1 MAIKVKMLSDRRN
14 LNRMRVTAAFI
25 EQVVANRQR
34 YIGTPLM
41 VDKLRLESGQYS
53 RLTHM
58 QDERTGAFCSQQ
70 IGSFIAFETLT
81 EDDGETVLVGTAR
94 VEKRFERACTAIQ
107 QLYDLDK
114 LRVSFEITASVY
126 QQLEDELIIDA
137 ADGNNLIGMCIVSI
151 PAYEDAKALA
161 LVASMTTDAEPA
173 YPSYMLPMQ
182 WAPAKEPIRVELVHP
197 VSPADSAPVTETSA
211 AEKPAEEQYPQEEP
225 AHETETPPE
234 EIIERKDA
242 MTEPEQ
248 VLTTSAEK
256 PEEEEQEPIEEE
268 KEKKPESRKAE
279 AEDPQIAAM
288 KAELDAL
295 KQTNAQL
302 EQFKT
307 KWEAAE
313 AAALKAEE
321 DKKREGIRQLLAAH
335 QLKAEDYQDAI
346 DKLDYAAVVA
356 AVNAAPIAD
365 KPAAV
370 VASANGLVQQDG
382 IQMNGN
388 KPDHPYHKLV
398 KNLTL

>member
-14 LNRMRVTAAFI
+14 LNSMRVTAAFI

-81 EDDGETVLVGTAR
+81 EENGETVLVGTAR
-94 VEKRFERACTAIQ
+94 VEKRFERACAAIQ

-137 ADGNNLIGMCIVSI
+137 AEGNNLIGMCIVSI

-161 LVASMTTDAEPA
+161 LVASMTTDADTA

-182 WAPAKEPIRVELVHP
+182 WTPAMEPIRVELVQP
-197 VSPADSAPVTETSA
+197 VQPANTEIVSDPSADETPV
-211 AEKPAEEQYPQEEP
+211 EKQPSQDAPTQ
-225 AHETETPPE
+225 ETETPPE
-234 EIIERKDA
+234 KIIERKDA
-242 MTEPEQ
+242 MTEPEE

-256 PEEEEQEPIEEE
+256 PEEEEKEPIEEE
-268 KEKKPESRKAE
+268 KDKKPASKTAE

-302 EQFKT
+302 AQFKT

-321 DKKREGIRQLLAAH
+321 DKKREGIKQLLASH
-335 QLKAEDYQDAI
+335 QLKAEEYQEAI
-346 DKLDYAAVVA
+346 EKLDYAAVVA
-356 AVNAAPIAD
+356 AVNAAHIPE

-370 VASANGLVQQDG
+370 VASANGLVQPDG

-388 KPDHPYHKLV
+388 KSDHPYHKLV

>member
-14 LNRMRVTAAFI
+14 LNSMRVTAAFI

-41 VDKLRLESGQYS
+41 VDKLRLESGQYN
-53 RLTHM
+53 RLTHL

-81 EDDGETVLVGTAR
+81 EANGETVLVGTAR
-94 VEKRFERACTAIQ
+94 VEKRFERACAAIQ

-137 ADGNNLIGMCIVSI
+137 AEGNNLIGMCIVSI

-161 LVASMTTDAEPA
+161 LVASMTTDADTA

-182 WAPAKEPIRVELVHP
+182 WTPAMEPIRVELVQP
-197 VSPADSAPVTETSA
+197 VQPANTEIVSDLSADETPV
-211 AEKPAEEQYPQEEP
+211 EKQPSQDAPTQ
-225 AHETETPPE
+225 ETETPPE
-234 EIIERKDA
+234 KIIERKDA
-242 MTEPEQ
+242 MTEPEE

-256 PEEEEQEPIEEE
+256 PEEEEKEPIKEE
-268 KEKKPESRKAE
+268 KDKKPASKTAE

-302 EQFKT
+302 AQFKT

-321 DKKREGIRQLLAAH
+321 DKKREGIKQLLASH
-335 QLKAEDYQDAI
+335 QLKAEDYQEAI
-346 DKLDYAAVVA
+346 EKLDYAAVVA
-356 AVNAAPIAD
+356 AVNAAPIPE

-370 VASANGLVQQDG
+370 VASANGLVQPDG

-388 KPDHPYHKLV
+388 KSDHPYHKLV
-398 KNLTL
+398 KNLTM

>member
-14 LNRMRVTAAFI
+14 LNSMRVTAAFI

-41 VDKLRLESGQYS
+41 VDKLRLESGQYN
-53 RLTHM
+53 RLTHL

-81 EDDGETVLVGTAR
+81 EENGETVLVGTAR
-94 VEKRFERACTAIQ
+94 VEKRFERACAAIQ

-137 ADGNNLIGMCIVSI
+137 AEGNNLIGMCIVSI

-161 LVASMTTDAEPA
+161 LVASMTADADTA
-173 YPSYMLPMQ
+173 YPSYMMPMQ
-182 WAPAKEPIRVELVHP
+182 WPPAMEPIRVELVQP
-197 VSPADSAPVTETSA
+197 VQPANTEIVSDPSADETPV
-211 AEKPAEEQYPQEEP
+211 EKQPSQDAPTQ
-225 AHETETPPE
+225 ETETPPE
-234 EIIERKDA
+234 KIIERKDA
-242 MTEPEQ
+242 MTEPEE

-256 PEEEEQEPIEEE
+256 PEEEEKEPIEEE
-268 KEKKPESRKAE
+268 KDKKPASKTAE

-302 EQFKT
+302 AQFKT

-321 DKKREGIRQLLAAH
+321 DKKREGIKQLLASH
-335 QLKAEDYQDAI
+335 QLKAEDYQEAI
-346 DKLDYAAVVA
+346 EKLDYAAVVA
-356 AVNAAPIAD
+356 AVNAAPIPE

-370 VASANGLVQQDG
+370 VASANGLVQPDG
-382 IQMNGN
+382 IQMSGN
-388 KPDHPYHKLV
+388 KSDHPYHKLV

>member
-1 MAIKVKMLSDRRN
+1 MLSDRRN
-14 LNRMRVTAAFI
+14 LNSMRVTAAFI

-53 RLTHM
+53 RLTHL

-81 EDDGETVLVGTAR
+81 EEDGETVLVGTAR
-94 VEKRFERACTAIQ
+94 VEKRFDRACTAIQ

-161 LVASMTTDAEPA
+161 LVASMTSDADPA

-182 WAPAKEPIRVELVHP
+182 WTPAKEPIRVELVR
-197 VSPADSAPVTETSA
+197 PADPLPAADSPIVETPV
-211 AEKPAEEQYPQEEP
+211 EEQLTQDEP
-225 AHETETPPE
+225 THETEIQTE
-234 EIIERKDA
+234 DINERNDA
-242 MTEPEQ
+242 MTEPEE

-256 PEEEEQEPIEEE
+256 PEEEEKEPIEEE
-268 KEKKPESRKAE
+268 KDKKPASKTAG

-302 EQFKT
+302 AQFKT

-321 DKKREGIRQLLAAH
+321 DKKREGIKQLLASH
-335 QLKAEDYQDAI
+335 QLKAEDYQEAI
-346 DKLDYAAVVA
+346 EKLDYAAVVA
-356 AVNAAPIAD
+356 AVNAAHIPE
-365 KPAAV
+365 KPVAV
-370 VASANGLVQQDG
+370 VASANGLVQPDG

-388 KPDHPYHKLV
+388 KSDHPYHKLV

>member
-1 MAIKVKMLSDRRN
+1 MLSDRRN
-14 LNRMRVTAAFI
+14 LNSMRVTAAFI

-81 EDDGETVLVGTAR
+81 EEDGETVLVGTAR
-94 VEKRFERACTAIQ
+94 VEKRFERACAAIQ

-137 ADGNNLIGMCIVSI
+137 AEGNNLIGMCIVSI

-161 LVASMTTDAEPA
+161 LVASMTADADTA
-173 YPSYMLPMQ
+173 YPSYMMPMQ
-182 WAPAKEPIRVELVHP
+182 WPPAMEPIRVELVQP
-197 VSPADSAPVTETSA
+197 VQPANTEIVSDPSADETPV
-211 AEKPAEEQYPQEEP
+211 EKQPSQDAPTQ
-225 AHETETPPE
+225 ETETPPE
-234 EIIERKDA
+234 KIIERKDA
-242 MTEPEQ
+242 MTEPEE

-256 PEEEEQEPIEEE
+256 PEEEEKEPIEEE
-268 KEKKPESRKAE
+268 KDKKPASKTAE

-302 EQFKT
+302 AQFKT

-321 DKKREGIRQLLAAH
+321 DKKREGIKQLLASH
-335 QLKAEDYQDAI
+335 QLKAEDYQEAI
-346 DKLDYAAVVA
+346 EKLDYAAVVA
-356 AVNAAPIAD
+356 AVNAAPIPE

-370 VASANGLVQQDG
+370 VASANGLVQPDG
-382 IQMNGN
+382 IQMSGN
-388 KPDHPYHKLV
+388 KSDHPYHKLV

>member
-1 MAIKVKMLSDRRN
+1 MLSDRRN
-14 LNRMRVTAAFI
+14 LNSMRVTAAFI

-81 EDDGETVLVGTAR
+81 EENGETVLVGTAR
-94 VEKRFERACTAIQ
+94 VEKRFERACAAIQ

-137 ADGNNLIGMCIVSI
+137 AEGNNLIGMCIVSI

-161 LVASMTTDAEPA
+161 LVASMTTDADTA

-182 WAPAKEPIRVELVHP
+182 WPPAMEPIRVELVQP
-197 VSPADSAPVTETSA
+197 VQPANTAIVSDPSADETPVEKQPSQDAPTQETETSS
-211 AEKPAEEQYPQEEP
+211 
-225 AHETETPPE
+225 E

-242 MTEPEQ
+242 MTEPEE

-256 PEEEEQEPIEEE
+256 PEEEEKEHIEEE
-268 KEKKPESRKAE
+268 KDKKPASKTAE

-288 KAELDAL
+288 KAELDSL

-302 EQFKT
+302 AQFKT

-313 AAALKAEE
+313 AAALKAKE
-321 DKKREGIRQLLAAH
+321 DKKREGIKQLLASH
-335 QLKAEDYQDAI
+335 QLKAEDYQEAI
-346 DKLDYAAVVA
+346 EKLDYAAVVA
-356 AVNAAPIAD
+356 AVNAAPIPEKA
-365 KPAAV
+365 AAV
-370 VASANGLVQQDG
+370 VASANGLVQPDG

-388 KPDHPYHKLV
+388 KSDHPYHKLV

>member
-1 MAIKVKMLSDRRN
+1 MLSDRRN
-14 LNRMRVTAAFI
+14 LNSMRVTAAFI

-81 EDDGETVLVGTAR
+81 EENGETVLVGTAR
-94 VEKRFERACTAIQ
+94 VEKRFERACAAIQ

-137 ADGNNLIGMCIVSI
+137 AEGNNLIGMCIVSI

-161 LVASMTTDAEPA
+161 LVASMTTDADTA

-182 WAPAKEPIRVELVHP
+182 WPPAMEPIRVELVQP
-197 VSPADSAPVTETSA
+197 VQPANTEIVSDPSADETPV
-211 AEKPAEEQYPQEEP
+211 EKQPSQDAPT
-225 AHETETPPE
+225 HETEIQTE

-242 MTEPEQ
+242 MTEPEE

-256 PEEEEQEPIEEE
+256 PEEEEKEHIEEE
-268 KEKKPESRKAE
+268 KDKKPASKTAE

-288 KAELDAL
+288 KAELDSL

-302 EQFKT
+302 AQFKT

-321 DKKREGIRQLLAAH
+321 DKKREGIKQLLASH
-335 QLKAEDYQDAI
+335 QLKAEDYQEAI
-346 DKLDYAAVVA
+346 EKLDYAAVVA
-356 AVNAAPIAD
+356 AVNAAPIPEKAT
-365 KPAAV
+365 AV
-370 VASANGLVQQDG
+370 VASANGLVQPDG

-388 KPDHPYHKLV
+388 KSDHPYHKLV

>member
-1 MAIKVKMLSDRRN
+1 MLSDRRN
-14 LNRMRVTAAFI
+14 LNSMRVTAAFI

-81 EDDGETVLVGTAR
+81 EDNGETVLVGTAR
-94 VEKRFERACTAIQ
+94 VEKRFERACAAIQ

-137 ADGNNLIGMCIVSI
+137 AEGNNLIGMCIVSI

-161 LVASMTTDAEPA
+161 LVASMTTDADTA

-182 WAPAKEPIRVELVHP
+182 WTPAMEPIRVELVQP
-197 VSPADSAPVTETSA
+197 IQPANTAIVSDPSADETPMEKQPSQDAPT
-211 AEKPAEEQYPQEEP
+211 Q
-225 AHETETPPE
+225 ETETPPE
-234 EIIERKDA
+234 KIIERKDA
-242 MTEPEQ
+242 MTEPEE

-256 PEEEEQEPIEEE
+256 PEEEEKEPIEEE
-268 KEKKPESRKAE
+268 KDKKPASKTAE

-288 KAELDAL
+288 KAELDSL

-302 EQFKT
+302 AQFKT

-321 DKKREGIRQLLAAH
+321 DKKREGIKQLLASH
-335 QLKAEDYQDAI
+335 QLKAEDYQEAI
-346 DKLDYAAVVA
+346 EKLDYAAVVA
-356 AVNAAPIAD
+356 AVNAAPIPEKA
-365 KPAAV
+365 AAV
-370 VASANGLVQQDG
+370 VASANGLVQPDG

-388 KPDHPYHKLV
+388 KSDHPYHKLV

>member
-1 MAIKVKMLSDRRN
+1 MLSDRRN
-14 LNRMRVTAAFI
+14 LNSMRVTAAFI

-53 RLTHM
+53 RLTHL

-81 EDDGETVLVGTAR
+81 EEDGETVLVGTAR
-94 VEKRFERACTAIQ
+94 VEKRFDRACTAIQ
-107 QLYDLDK
+107 QLYDMDK

-137 ADGNNLIGMCIVSI
+137 AEGNNLIGMCIVSI

-161 LVASMTTDAEPA
+161 LVASMTSDADPA
-173 YPSYMLPMQ
+173 YLSYMLPMQ
-182 WAPAKEPIRVELVHP
+182 WTPAKEPIRVELVR
-197 VSPADSAPVTETSA
+197 PADPLPAADSPIVETPV
-211 AEKPAEEQYPQEEP
+211 EEQLTQDEP
-225 AHETETPPE
+225 THETEIQTE
-234 EIIERKDA
+234 DINERNDA
-242 MTEPEQ
+242 MTEPEE

-256 PEEEEQEPIEEE
+256 PEEEEKEPIEEE
-268 KEKKPESRKAE
+268 KDKKPASKTAE
-279 AEDPQIAAM
+279 AEDPQITAM

-302 EQFKT
+302 AQFKT

-321 DKKREGIRQLLAAH
+321 DKKREGIKQLLAAH
-335 QLKAEDYQDAI
+335 QLKAEDYQEAI
-346 DKLDYAAVVA
+346 EKLDYAAVVA
-356 AVNAAPIAD
+356 AVNAAPIPE
-365 KPAAV
+365 KPATV
-370 VASANGLVQQDG
+370 VASANGLVQPDG
-382 IQMNGN
+382 IQMSGN
-388 KPDHPYHKLV
+388 KSDHPYHKLV

>member
-1 MAIKVKMLSDRRN
+1 MLSDRRN
-14 LNRMRVTAAFI
+14 LNSMRVTAAFI

-81 EDDGETVLVGTAR
+81 EEDGETVLVGTAR
-94 VEKRFERACTAIQ
+94 VEKRFERACAAIQ

-137 ADGNNLIGMCIVSI
+137 AEGNNLIGMCIVSI

-161 LVASMTTDAEPA
+161 LVASMTADADTA

-182 WAPAKEPIRVELVHP
+182 WPPAMEPIRVELVQP
-197 VSPADSAPVTETSA
+197 VQPANTEIVSDPSADETPV
-211 AEKPAEEQYPQEEP
+211 EKQPSQDAPTQ
-225 AHETETPPE
+225 ETETPPE
-234 EIIERKDA
+234 KIIERKDA
-242 MTEPEQ
+242 MTEPEE

-256 PEEEEQEPIEEE
+256 PEEEEKEPIEEE
-268 KEKKPESRKAE
+268 KDKKPASKTAE

-321 DKKREGIRQLLAAH
+321 DKKREGIKQLLASH
-335 QLKAEDYQDAI
+335 QLKAEDYQEAI
-346 DKLDYAAVVA
+346 EKLDYAVVVA
-356 AVNAAPIAD
+356 AVNAAPIPE

-370 VASANGLVQQDG
+370 VASANGLVQPDG

-388 KPDHPYHKLV
+388 KSDHPYHKLV

>member
-1 MAIKVKMLSDRRN
+1 MLSDRRN
-14 LNRMRVTAAFI
+14 LNSMRVTAAFI

-81 EDDGETVLVGTAR
+81 EENGETVLVGTAR
-94 VEKRFERACTAIQ
+94 VEKRFERACAAIQ

-137 ADGNNLIGMCIVSI
+137 AEGNNLIGMCIVSI

-161 LVASMTTDAEPA
+161 LVASMTTDADTA

-182 WAPAKEPIRVELVHP
+182 WTPAMEPIRVELVQP
-197 VSPADSAPVTETSA
+197 VQPANTEIVSDPSADETPV
-211 AEKPAEEQYPQEEP
+211 EKQPSQDAPTQ
-225 AHETETPPE
+225 ETETPPE
-234 EIIERKDA
+234 KIIERKDA
-242 MTEPEQ
+242 MTEPEE

-256 PEEEEQEPIEEE
+256 PEEEEKEPIEEE
-268 KEKKPESRKAE
+268 KDKKPASKTAE

-321 DKKREGIRQLLAAH
+321 DKKREGIKQLLASH
-335 QLKAEDYQDAI
+335 QLKAEDYQEAI
-346 DKLDYAAVVA
+346 EKLDYAAVVA
-356 AVNAAPIAD
+356 AVNAAPIPE

-370 VASANGLVQQDG
+370 VASANGLVQPDG

-388 KPDHPYHKLV
+388 KSDHPYHKLV
-398 KNLTL
+398 KNLTM

>member
-1 MAIKVKMLSDRRN
+1 MLSDRRN
-14 LNRMRVTAAFI
+14 LNSMRVTAAFI

-81 EDDGETVLVGTAR
+81 EEDGETVLVGTAR
-94 VEKRFERACTAIQ
+94 VEKRFERACAAIQ
-107 QLYDLDK
+107 QRYDLDK

-137 ADGNNLIGMCIVSI
+137 AEGNNLIGMCIVSI

-161 LVASMTTDAEPA
+161 LVASMTTDADTA

-182 WAPAKEPIRVELVHP
+182 WTPAMEPIRVELVQP
-197 VSPADSAPVTETSA
+197 VQPANTEIVSDPSADETPV
-211 AEKPAEEQYPQEEP
+211 EKQPSQDAPTQ
-225 AHETETPPE
+225 ETETPPE
-234 EIIERKDA
+234 KIIERKDA
-242 MTEPEQ
+242 MTEPEE

-256 PEEEEQEPIEEE
+256 PEEEEKEPIEEE
-268 KEKKPESRKAE
+268 KDKKPASKTAE

-302 EQFKT
+302 AQFKT

-321 DKKREGIRQLLAAH
+321 DKKREGIKQLLASH
-335 QLKAEDYQDAI
+335 QLKAEDYQEAI
-346 DKLDYAAVVA
+346 EKLDYAAVVA
-356 AVNAAPIAD
+356 AVNAAPIPE

-370 VASANGLVQQDG
+370 VASANGLVQPDG

-388 KPDHPYHKLV
+388 KSDHPYHKLV

>member
-1 MAIKVKMLSDRRN
+1 MLSDRRN
-14 LNRMRVTAAFI
+14 LNSMRVTAAFI

-81 EDDGETVLVGTAR
+81 EENGETVLVGTAR
-94 VEKRFERACTAIQ
+94 VEKRFERACAAIQ

-137 ADGNNLIGMCIVSI
+137 AEGNNLIGMCIVSI

-161 LVASMTTDAEPA
+161 LVASMTTDADTA

-182 WAPAKEPIRVELVHP
+182 WTPAMEPIRVELVQP
-197 VSPADSAPVTETSA
+197 VQPANTEIVSDPSADETPV
-211 AEKPAEEQYPQEEP
+211 EKQPSQDAPTQ
-225 AHETETPPE
+225 ETETPPE
-234 EIIERKDA
+234 KIIERKDA
-242 MTEPEQ
+242 MTEPEE

-256 PEEEEQEPIEEE
+256 PEEEEKEPIEEE
-268 KEKKPESRKAE
+268 KDKKPASKTAE

-302 EQFKT
+302 AQFKT

-321 DKKREGIRQLLAAH
+321 DKKREGIKQLLASH
-335 QLKAEDYQDAI
+335 QLKAEDYQEAI
-346 DKLDYAAVVA
+346 EKLDYAAVVA
-356 AVNAAPIAD
+356 AVNAAPIPE

-370 VASANGLVQQDG
+370 VASANGLVQPDG
-382 IQMNGN
+382 IQMSGN
-388 KPDHPYHKLV
+388 KSDHPYHKLV

>member
-1 MAIKVKMLSDRRN
+1 MLSDRRN
-14 LNRMRVTAAFI
+14 LNSMRVTAAFI

-81 EDDGETVLVGTAR
+81 EENGETVLVGTAR
-94 VEKRFERACTAIQ
+94 VEKRFERACAAIQ

-137 ADGNNLIGMCIVSI
+137 AEGNNLIGMCIVSI

-161 LVASMTTDAEPA
+161 LVASMTTDADTA

-182 WAPAKEPIRVELVHP
+182 WTPAMEPIRVELVQP
-197 VSPADSAPVTETSA
+197 VQPANTEIVSDPSADETPV
-211 AEKPAEEQYPQEEP
+211 EKQPSQDAPTQ
-225 AHETETPPE
+225 ETETPPE
-234 EIIERKDA
+234 KIIERKDA
-242 MTEPEQ
+242 MTEPEE

-256 PEEEEQEPIEEE
+256 PEEEEKEPIEEE
-268 KEKKPESRKAE
+268 KDKKPASKTAE

-302 EQFKT
+302 AQFKT

-321 DKKREGIRQLLAAH
+321 DKKREGIKQLLASH
-335 QLKAEDYQDAI
+335 QLKAEEYQEAI
-346 DKLDYAAVVA
+346 EKLDYAAVVA
-356 AVNAAPIAD
+356 AVNAAHIPE

-370 VASANGLVQQDG
+370 VASANGLVQPDG

-388 KPDHPYHKLV
+388 KSDHPYHKLV

>member
-1 MAIKVKMLSDRRN
+1 MLSDRRN
-14 LNRMRVTAAFI
+14 LNSMRVTSAFI

-34 YIGTPLM
+34 YIGTPLL

-53 RLTHM
+53 RLTHL

-81 EDDGETVLVGTAR
+81 EEDGETVLVGTAR

-107 QLYDLDK
+107 QLYDLDE

-161 LVASMTTDAEPA
+161 LVASMTADADTA

-182 WAPAKEPIRVELVHP
+182 WTPAKEPIRVELVQPANTSIISEPSADETP
-197 VSPADSAPVTETSA
+197 V
-211 AEKPAEEQYPQEEP
+211 EEQLPLDEP
-225 AHETETPPE
+225 TKETESPPE
-234 EIIERKDA
+234 EITERKDV

-256 PEEEEQEPIEEE
+256 PEEEEKEPIEEE
-268 KEKKPESRKAE
+268 KDKKPESRKAE

-302 EQFKT
+302 AQFKT
-307 KWEAAE
+307 KWEEAE
-313 AAALKAEE
+313 AAALKAEV
-321 DKKREGIRQLLAAH
+321 DKKREGIKQLLASH
-335 QLKAEDYQDAI
+335 QLKAEDYQEAI
-346 DKLDYAAVVA
+346 EKLDYAAVVA
-356 AVNAAPIAD
+356 AVNSAPIPE

-370 VASANGLVQQDG
+370 VASANGLVQPDG
-382 IQMNGN
+382 IQMSGN
-388 KPDHPYHKLV
+388 KSDHPYHKLV

>member
-1 MAIKVKMLSDRRN
+1 MLSDRRN
-14 LNRMRVTAAFI
+14 LNSMRVTAAFI

-41 VDKLRLESGQYS
+41 VDKLRLESGQYN
-53 RLTHM
+53 RLTHL

-81 EDDGETVLVGTAR
+81 EANGETVLVGTAR
-94 VEKRFERACTAIQ
+94 VEKRFERACAAIQ

-137 ADGNNLIGMCIVSI
+137 AEGNNLIGMCIVSI

-161 LVASMTTDAEPA
+161 LVASMTTDADTA

-182 WAPAKEPIRVELVHP
+182 WTPAMEPIRVELVQP
-197 VSPADSAPVTETSA
+197 VQPANTEIVSDLSADETPV
-211 AEKPAEEQYPQEEP
+211 EKQPSQDAPTQ
-225 AHETETPPE
+225 ETETPPE
-234 EIIERKDA
+234 KIIERKDA
-242 MTEPEQ
+242 MTEPEE

-256 PEEEEQEPIEEE
+256 PEEEEKEPIKEE
-268 KEKKPESRKAE
+268 KDKKPASKTAE

-302 EQFKT
+302 AQFKT

-321 DKKREGIRQLLAAH
+321 DKKREGIKQLLASH
-335 QLKAEDYQDAI
+335 QLKAEDYQEAI
-346 DKLDYAAVVA
+346 EKLDYAAVVA
-356 AVNAAPIAD
+356 AVNAAPIPE

-370 VASANGLVQQDG
+370 VASANGLVQPDG

-388 KPDHPYHKLV
+388 KSDHPYHKLV
-398 KNLTL
+398 KNLTM

>member
-1 MAIKVKMLSDRRN
+1 MLSDRRN
-14 LNRMRVTAAFI
+14 LNSMRVTAAFI

-81 EDDGETVLVGTAR
+81 EENGETVLVGTAR
-94 VEKRFERACTAIQ
+94 VEKRFERACAAIQ

-137 ADGNNLIGMCIVSI
+137 AEGNNLIGMCIVSI

-161 LVASMTTDAEPA
+161 LVASMTTDADTA

-182 WAPAKEPIRVELVHP
+182 WPPAMEPIRVELVQP
-197 VSPADSAPVTETSA
+197 VQPANTAIVSDPSADETPVEKQPSQDAPAQETETSS
-211 AEKPAEEQYPQEEP
+211 
-225 AHETETPPE
+225 E

-242 MTEPEQ
+242 MTEPEE

-256 PEEEEQEPIEEE
+256 PEEEEKEHIEEE
-268 KEKKPESRKAE
+268 KDKKPASKTAE

-288 KAELDAL
+288 KAELDSL

-302 EQFKT
+302 AQFKT

-321 DKKREGIRQLLAAH
+321 DKKREGIKQLLASH
-335 QLKAEDYQDAI
+335 QLKAEDYQEAI
-346 DKLDYAAVVA
+346 EKLDYAAVVA
-356 AVNAAPIAD
+356 AVNAAPIPEKA
-365 KPAAV
+365 AAV
-370 VASANGLVQQDG
+370 VASANGLVQPDG

-388 KPDHPYHKLV
+388 KSDHPYHKLV